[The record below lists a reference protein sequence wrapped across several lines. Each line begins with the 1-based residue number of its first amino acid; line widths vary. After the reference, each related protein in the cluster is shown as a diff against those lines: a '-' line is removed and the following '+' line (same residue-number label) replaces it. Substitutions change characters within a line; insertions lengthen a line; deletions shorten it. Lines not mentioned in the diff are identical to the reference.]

1 MATIEQQIGESAVGA
16 FATMCRASAVNDK
29 ENAAVETA
37 QAARFF
43 AARLRKLLRMMQD
56 DPSLGCTIGGA
67 IDYDAAEV
75 LRLTHRA
82 VTLSIEAD
90 TARRELEGENA
101 AKGETK
107 P

>member
-1 MATIEQQIGESAVGA
+1 MTTTKLQIGEGAVGA
-16 FATMCRASAVNDK
+16 FATLCRASAVRDK
-29 ENAAVETA
+29 EKAAAEHC
-37 QAARFF
+37 QEARFF
-43 AARLRKLLRMMQD
+43 AARLRKLLRMLHD

-90 TARRELEGENA
+90 TAQRELEGEDVE
-101 AKGETK
+101 KGEAK